1 VASRDAGRRGSLG
14 LCGAR
19 FEWRRLLAELGG
31 TFFLVLV
38 AAGADVVNAVGG
50 GQVGRAAAVTAPGIM
65 VLALIYDTV
74 LRTAGDNPFLLDSPR
89 PRIPLAEYT
98 SRERRYRTPK
108 NTTPLKATG
117 RWPPAARPDS
127 LPTCGAK
134 RPRDPGHLTRE
145 FNGRFGQA

>member
-1 VASRDAGRRGSLG
+1 MASRDAGRRGSLG

-74 LRTAGDNPFLLDSPR
+74 LRTAGDNPVPAGLAAAADPAGRVHQPR
-89 PRIPLAEYT
+89 TALPDPQEHDPAEGYG
-98 SRERRYRTPK
+98 EM
-108 NTTPLKATG
+108 ATG
-117 RWPPAARPDS
+117 GPSRFPADVRCQTSQGSGS
-127 LPTCGAK
+127 LSP
-134 RPRDPGHLTRE
+134 
-145 FNGRFGQA
+145 